1 LGFFITFIFFL
12 IIYFKAYKM
21 KIYLLTIATILLTT
35 ISFAQET
42 VVEDISINGQFE
54 KLLRISTNYQK
65 YKVINKE
72 KILQL
77 RQNVLDSIK
86 TSQNLVTKQNIL
98 LKAEKQKIESSQNSL
113 NETQLELTA
122 SLLKVDSIFLFG
134 VPLSKVNYSIILWT
148 LILSLISALI
158 YLIIKVQKNN
168 TVKKEATHNLLI
180 AEKELEQHIK
190 NSIEREQKL
199 RRKLQDEINKQRNS

>member
-1 LGFFITFIFFL
+1 
-12 IIYFKAYKM
+12 M

-54 KLLRISTNYQK
+54 KLLRISTNYQR

-72 KILQL
+72 KFLQL

-86 TSQNLVTKQNIL
+86 TSQNFVTKQNTL

-113 NETQLELTA
+113 NKTQLDLSA
-122 SLLKVDSIFLFG
+122 SLLREDSIFLFG
-134 VPLSKVNYSIILWT
+134 VPISKVNYSIILWT

-158 YLIIKVQKNN
+158 YIISKFQKNN
-168 TVKKEATHNLLI
+168 ILTKEAKHNLLI
-180 AEKELEQHIK
+180 VEKELEQHIK